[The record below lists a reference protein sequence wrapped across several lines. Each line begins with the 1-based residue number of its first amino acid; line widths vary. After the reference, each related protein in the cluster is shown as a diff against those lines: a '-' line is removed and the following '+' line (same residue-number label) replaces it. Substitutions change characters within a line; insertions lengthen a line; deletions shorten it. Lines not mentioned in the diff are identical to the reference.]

1 MILRTPSSQATF
13 SSPQEQISISVL
25 GWRFRAQRQQQLEEL
40 GRGRE
45 YRYEVID
52 FKTQKKQRVEDHI
65 CFFPSLFAG
74 VKFGKICSP

>member
-45 YRYEVID
+45 YCYEVID
-52 FKTQKKQRVEDHI
+52 FKTQKSKGLKIISAFSHL
-65 CFFPSLFAG
+65 SLRE
-74 VKFGKICSP
+74 